1 MRNAECSM
9 TKAMS
14 QKPKDQS
21 LKPKRSVMTFR
32 ITTLAAILLTAA
44 TAASAQQPPRPNDT
58 PRAVTLTLAEYNRL
72 IDLAARPPQP
82 PTVAPVAAV
91 VASADLRVRVERD
104 TARGVF
110 TVTGDALRNGVS
122 RVNLISGATLIDATA
137 GGRPLPLVADGA
149 AHTALIPGP
158 GPFSLS
164 LEWGAPLTF
173 TPGRAAFV
181 LPVPQAGTARATFD
195 VPGDQADV
203 RLSSG
208 LVTRRTAADGRTI
221 VEATLDPG
229 SSVEVSWSMR
239 DSAPTAA
246 ARELRT
252 LSEVM
257 TLVTLGDSDVR
268 MVALIDLTVLQ
279 GELRT
284 VGVRLPT
291 GYELTGVSGSSL
303 ENSEPNEDGLTLTV
317 ANPAAR
323 SHQFLISL
331 ERPHDGG
338 SFSLDTGFVAVRDV
352 QRERGEV
359 AIEGVG
365 TLELEAQEREPMHRI
380 DVRELNRAL
389 QSLARLPLLAGFRYQ
404 RAAGANP
411 SLAFGVKRFAD
422 AGVLAAVADRA
433 VATTLITSEGRAL
446 TEVILTVQ
454 NRAQPFL
461 KVSLPQGATMVS
473 VDVAGQPAKPVLG
486 TDGTRVPLLRPGF
499 RPNGSYS
506 VSFVYLHA
514 GTPFDKK
521 GDIDMTLPRMDMPV
535 GIIEWEVFAPE
546 RYAMKAVGG
555 NAIDIKRLRVDSRD
569 TTFERAGVE
578 GGVPGGVVGG
588 VLPSASAVS
597 INTIDINQPGL
608 IRGAAR
614 DGSGA
619 VLPGVTVE
627 VVFAGGV
634 RTVVTDRN
642 GQFVVNNIPPG
653 HTRITAMLAGFNT
666 AQSIFEL
673 DQRPREV
680 NFDMRVGRLE
690 ETVTVTAEQPTVNTR
705 SATRE
710 MVLRNDEP
718 ESRAS
723 AKSAPEA
730 PQTVAPS
737 QNVIDLQRR
746 ATGVL
751 PVRIDIPRAGT
762 SHQFVKPL
770 VVDQET
776 TVKLRYKR
784 R

>member
-1 MRNAECSM
+1 M
-9 TKAMS
+9 TSRTM
-14 QKPKDQS
+14 
-21 LKPKRSVMTFR
+21 
-32 ITTLAAILLTAA
+32 TLAALLLTVAQS
-44 TAASAQQPPRPNDT
+44 ASAQQPPRPNDT
-58 PRAVTLTLAEYNRL
+58 PRAVTLSLTEYNRL
-72 IDLAARPPQP
+72 IDLASRPTPAP
-82 PTVAPVAAV
+82 AAAPVAAV
-91 VASADLRVRVERD
+91 LASAELRVRVERD

-110 TVTGDALRNGVS
+110 TVAGDALRTGVS
-122 RVNLISGATLIDATA
+122 RVNLLSGATLIDATA
-137 GGRPLPLVADGA
+137 GGRPLPLIADGN

-158 GPFSLS
+158 GPFSLA

-173 TPGRAAFV
+173 RPGRAAFV
-181 LPVPQAGTARATFD
+181 LPVPQSGTARATFD
-195 VPGDQADV
+195 IPGDQADV

-208 LVTRRTAADGRTI
+208 LVTRRTTVDGRTI

-229 SSVEVSWSMR
+229 SSTEVSWSMR
-239 DSAPTAA
+239 DSAPSAA

-257 TLVTLGDSDVR
+257 TLVTIGDSDVR

-284 VGVRLPT
+284 LGVRLPP
-291 GYELTGVSGSSL
+291 GYELTGISGSSL
-303 ENSEPNEDGLTLTV
+303 ENSEPTDDSLTLTI

-338 SFSLDTGFVAVRDV
+338 SFSVETGFVSVRDV

-359 AIEGVG
+359 ALEGVG
-365 TLELEAQEREPMHRI
+365 TLELDSDEREPLHRI

-389 QSLARLPLLAGFRYQ
+389 QSLARLPLLSAFRYQ
-404 RAAGANP
+404 RAAGATP
-411 SLAFGVKRFAD
+411 TLAFGVKRFAD

-433 VATTLITSEGRAL
+433 VATTLVTSEGRAL

-486 TDGTRVPLLRPGF
+486 ADGTRVPLLRPGF
-499 RPNGSYS
+499 RPTGSYQ

-514 GTPFDKK
+514 GTPFTKK
-521 GDIDMTLPRMDMPV
+521 GDIEMTLPRMDMPV
-535 GIIEWEVFAPE
+535 GIVEWELFAPE
-546 RYAMKAVGG
+546 RYSIKSIGG
-555 NAIDIKRLRVDSRD
+555 NAIDRGRFR
-569 TTFERAGVE
+569 ENGGYGHRGVE
-578 GGVPGGVVGG
+578 GGVAGGVVGG
-588 VLPSASAVS
+588 RVGGLPATPSPSSRLSVEVVNGQAG
-597 INTIDINQPGL
+597 Q
-608 IRGAAR
+608 IRGVAR
-614 DGSGA
+614 DPSGA
-619 VLPGVTVE
+619 ILPGVTVE
-627 VVFAGGV
+627 VASASGV
-634 RTVVTDRN
+634 RTAVTDGTGR
-642 GQFVVNNIPPG
+642 FVMNNVPPG
-653 HTRITAMLAGFNT
+653 QTSVTATLAGFVT
-666 AQSIFEL
+666 AQSAFDF

-680 NFDMRVGRLE
+680 NILLSVGQLT
-690 ETVTVTAEQPTVNTR
+690 ETVTVA
-705 SATRE
+705 A
-710 MVLRNDEP
+710 
-718 ESRAS
+718 
-723 AKSAPEA
+723 EA
-730 PQTVAPS
+730 PRVDMQSTARQTAPPS
-737 QNVIDLQRR
+737 QNVVNLQQR

-751 PVRIDIPRAGT
+751 PVRIDVPRAGT

>member
-1 MRNAECSM
+1 M
-9 TKAMS
+9 TSKTM
-14 QKPKDQS
+14 
-21 LKPKRSVMTFR
+21 
-32 ITTLAAILLTAA
+32 TLAALVLTAA
-44 TAASAQQPPRPNDT
+44 HAASAQQPPRPNET

-72 IDLAARPPQP
+72 IDLANRPS
-82 PTVAPVAAV
+82 PTPTTAPVAAV
-91 VASADLRVRVERD
+91 LASADLRVRVDRD

-110 TVTGDALRNGVS
+110 NLTGDALRSGVS
-122 RVNLISGATLIDATA
+122 RVNLISGATLIDASA

-158 GPFSLS
+158 GPFSLT
-164 LEWGAPLTF
+164 LEWGAPLVF
-173 TPGRAAFV
+173 RPGRAAFV
-181 LPVPQAGTARATFD
+181 LPVPQSGTARATFD
-195 VPGDQADV
+195 LPGDQADV

-208 LVTRRTAADGRTI
+208 LVTRRTAVDGRTI

-229 SSVEVSWSMR
+229 SSVDVSWSMR

-252 LSEVM
+252 LSDVM

-284 VGVRLPT
+284 LSLRLPA

-303 ENSEPNEDGLTLTV
+303 ENSEPSDGSVALTV

-338 SFSLDTGFVAVRDV
+338 SFSFETGFVAVRDV

-365 TLELEAQEREPMHRI
+365 TLELETAEREPMHRM

-389 QSLARLPLLAGFRYQ
+389 QSLARLPLLSAFRYQ

-411 SLAFGVKRFAD
+411 SLAFDVKRFAD
-422 AGVLAAVADRA
+422 AAVLAAVADRA
-433 VATTLITSEGRAL
+433 VATTLVTSEGRAL

-473 VDVAGQPAKPVLG
+473 VDVAGQSAKPVLG
-486 TDGTRVPLLRPGF
+486 TDGTRVPLLRSGF
-499 RPNGSYS
+499 RPNGPYQ

-521 GDIDMTLPRMDMPV
+521 GDIEMTLPRMDMPV
-535 GIIEWEVFAPE
+535 GIVEWEVFAPE
-546 RYAMKAVGG
+546 RYSMKSIGG
-555 NAIDIKRLRVDSRD
+555 NAIETSTLRVSDAGDHRQRELYPGPLGRVSE
-569 TTFERAGVE
+569 TVHAGV
-578 GGVPGGVVGG
+578 GQISGV
-588 VLPSASAVS
+588 
-597 INTIDINQPGL
+597 
-608 IRGAAR
+608 AR
-614 DGSGA
+614 DRSGA
-619 VLPGVTVE
+619 VLPGVTIE
-627 VVFAGGV
+627 VTSPALTEGV
-634 RTVVTDRN
+634 RTTVTDGN
-642 GQFVVNNIPPG
+642 GRFVFTNLPSGRMSVAAKLIGFSIARHDFAFDQRSRELSIEMHVGGTGETITVTGETPVVDVQNARQQFVIRNDSDEP
-653 HTRITAMLAGFNT
+653 R
-666 AQSIFEL
+666 
-673 DQRPREV
+673 RPR
-680 NFDMRVGRLE
+680 
-690 ETVTVTAEQPTVNTR
+690 AEP
-705 SATRE
+705 
-710 MVLRNDEP
+710 
-718 ESRAS
+718 
-723 AKSAPEA
+723 APIV
-730 PQTVAPS
+730 PPS
-737 QNVIDLQRR
+737 QNVVELQRR

-751 PVRIDIPRAGT
+751 PVRIDVPRTGT

-776 TVKLRYKR
+776 TVRLRYKR

>member
-1 MRNAECSM
+1 M
-9 TKAMS
+9 TSKTM
-14 QKPKDQS
+14 
-21 LKPKRSVMTFR
+21 
-32 ITTLAAILLTAA
+32 TLAAIVLTAA
-44 TAASAQQPPRPNDT
+44 HAASAQQPPPRPVDALRPNET

-72 IDLAARPPQP
+72 IDLANRPPQI
-82 PTVAPVAAV
+82 PTTAPVAAV
-91 VASADLRVRVERD
+91 LASSDLRVRVDRD

-110 TVTGDALRNGVS
+110 AITGDALRSGLS
-122 RVNLISGATLIDATA
+122 RVSLLSGATLIDASA
-137 GGRPLPLVADGA
+137 AGRPLPLVADGA

-158 GPFSLS
+158 GPFALT
-164 LEWGAPLTF
+164 LEWGAPLTYR
-173 TPGRAAFV
+173 PGRAAFV
-181 LPVPQAGTARATFD
+181 LPVPKSGTARATFD

-208 LVTRRTAADGRTI
+208 LITRRTAVDGRTI

-284 VGVRLPT
+284 LSVRLPT

-303 ENSEPNEDGLTLTV
+303 ENSEPSDGTVTLTV

-338 SFSLDTGFVAVRDV
+338 SFNFETGFVAVRDV

-365 TLELEAQEREPMHRI
+365 TLELETAEREPIHRI

-389 QSLARLPLLAGFRYQ
+389 QSLARLPLLSAFRYQ
-404 RAAGANP
+404 RAAGADP
-411 SLAFGVKRFAD
+411 SLGFGVKRFAD

-433 VATTLITSEGRAL
+433 VATTLVTSEGRAL

-486 TDGTRVPLLRPGF
+486 TDGTRVPLLRQGF
-499 RPNGSYS
+499 RPTGPYQ

-514 GTPFDKK
+514 GTPFAKK
-521 GDIDMTLPRMDMPV
+521 GDVEMTLPKMDMPV
-535 GIIEWEVFAPE
+535 GIVEWELFAPE
-546 RYAMKAVGG
+546 RYAMKAIGG
-555 NAIDIKRLRVDSRD
+555 NAIETSMMRVNDGSRSDTGPAGRVSEDSVVDVGVAGQILGTVRD
-569 TTFERAGVE
+569 
-578 GGVPGGVVGG
+578 
-588 VLPSASAVS
+588 L
-597 INTIDINQPGL
+597 
-608 IRGAAR
+608 
-614 DGSGA
+614 SGA
-619 VLPGVTVE
+619 VLPGVTIE
-627 VVFAGGV
+627 VSSPAFSERVRSAISDQNGRFIFTNLPAG
-634 RTVVTDRN
+634 RMRVT
-642 GQFVVNNIPPG
+642 
-653 HTRITAMLAGFNT
+653 ASLAGFT
-666 AQSIFEL
+666 TVTH
-673 DQRPREV
+673 D
-680 NFDMRVGRLE
+680 FDFDRRSRQITIEMTVGSVT
-690 ETVTVTAEQPTVNTR
+690 ETITVTAEAPMVNTT
-705 SATRE
+705 SAARQF
-710 MVLRNDEP
+710 VFKNDSDEP
-718 ESRAS
+718 QRAP
-723 AKSAPEA
+723 AP
-730 PQTVAPS
+730 PPVVPPS
-737 QNVIDLQRR
+737 QNIVELQRR
-746 ATGVL
+746 TTGVL

-776 TVKLRYKR
+776 TVRLRYKR

>member
-1 MRNAECSM
+1 M
-9 TKAMS
+9 
-14 QKPKDQS
+14 
-21 LKPKRSVMTFR
+21 
-32 ITTLAAILLTAA
+32 
-44 TAASAQQPPRPNDT
+44 
-58 PRAVTLTLAEYNRL
+58 
-72 IDLAARPPQP
+72 
-82 PTVAPVAAV
+82 
-91 VASADLRVRVERD
+91 
-104 TARGVF
+104 
-110 TVTGDALRNGVS
+110 
-122 RVNLISGATLIDATA
+122 
-137 GGRPLPLVADGA
+137 
-149 AHTALIPGP
+149 
-158 GPFSLS
+158 
-164 LEWGAPLTF
+164 
-173 TPGRAAFV
+173 GRAADV
-181 LPVPQAGTARATFD
+181 HTRSRGIRAAGSEVRHARATFD
-195 VPGDQADV
+195 IPGDQADV
-203 RLSSG
+203 RVSSG
-208 LVTRRTAADGRTI
+208 LITRRTAADGRTI

-268 MVALIDLTVLQ
+268 MVALLDVTVLQ

-284 VGVRLPT
+284 LGVRLPA

-303 ENSEPNEDGLTLTV
+303 ENSEPTEEGLTLTI

-365 TLELEAQEREPMHRI
+365 TLELDAPEREPLHRI

-389 QSLARLPLLAGFRYQ
+389 QSLARLPLLSAFRYQ

-411 SLAFGVKRFAD
+411 TLAFDVKRFAD

-433 VATTLITSEGRAL
+433 VATTLVTGEGRAL

-499 RPNGSYS
+499 RPSGPYQVSY
-506 VSFVYLHA
+506 VYLHA

-521 GDIDMTLPRMDMPV
+521 GDIEMTLPRMDMPV
-535 GIIEWEVFAPE
+535 GLVQWEVFAPE
-546 RYAMKAVGG
+546 RYSIKSIGG
-555 NAIDIKRLRVDSRD
+555 NAIETSDVLVTDGRNRRNSDRELSSGFSGRVIELAMD
-569 TTFERAGVE
+569 
-578 GGVPGGVVGG
+578 GGVVGQISG
-588 VLPSASAVS
+588 VAKDA
-597 INTIDINQPGL
+597 
-608 IRGAAR
+608 
-614 DGSGA
+614 SGA
-619 VLPGVTVE
+619 VLPGVTIQVTSPALTE
-627 VVFAGGV
+627 GV
-634 RTVVTDRN
+634 RTTTTNNSGRFVFVNVPSGQISLLATLPGFSTARHDFFFDR
-642 GQFVVNNIPPG
+642 
-653 HTRITAMLAGFNT
+653 
-666 AQSIFEL
+666 
-673 DQRPREV
+673 RPRELTIEL
-680 NFDMRVGRLE
+680 RVGALE
-690 ETVTVTAEQPTVNTR
+690 ETVTVTAEQPSVDQQ
-705 SATRE
+705 SAARM
-710 MVLRNDEP
+710 MVLTNDP
-718 ESRAS
+718 A
-723 AKSAPEA
+723 A
-730 PQTVAPS
+730 PQRPRSDPIVPPS
-737 QNVIDLQRR
+737 QKVVELQRR
-746 ATGVL
+746 TTGVL
-751 PVRIDIPRAGT
+751 PVRIDVPRAGT